1 MSSPDIETCV
11 NPTATQDAQAVE
23 HEHKSQDDSQDD
35 SQEAKETTLPEDEVE
50 VKMQTEIGE
59 SRETIPLTDDDISSA
74 LKRAR
79 AEFNKNRKLIIKG
92 IPPVTYEVSL

>member
-1 MSSPDIETCV
+1 MSSPDTETCV

-23 HEHKSQDDSQDD
+23 HEHKSQDDSQ
-35 SQEAKETTLPEDEVE
+35 EAKETTLPKDEVE
-50 VKMQTEIGE
+50 LKMQTEICE
-59 SRETIPLTDDDISSA
+59 SKETIPLTDDDISSA